1 MRMVVAMAVI
11 VTLVVAMAVVVPMV
25 VRMAVPLGG
34 HGSGMVVFAGAAG
47 CRCMAMGM
55 ALRGVGMGG
64 DWVGIR
70 LGHKACSLLLRL
82 KTL

>member
-11 VTLVVAMAVVVPMV
+11 VTLVVAMAVVV
-25 VRMAVPLGG
+25 RMAVPLGG
-34 HGSGMVVFAGAAG
+34 YGSGMVVFAGAAG